1 MFHVKH
7 FQILAVTALFFA
19 GCQHPLPEQGSPAAQ
34 LYASRCGS
42 CHRAYD
48 PHSLTAAMWEMQ
60 VSAMQLKIV
69 AAGQPAM
76 RVEEQQ
82 TILDYL
88 RRNAGGE

>member
-7 FQILAVTALFFA
+7 FQILAVITTLFPA
-19 GCQHPLPEQGSPAAQ
+19 CQRSLPEQNSPTAQ

-48 PHSLTAAMWEMQ
+48 PHSLTAAMWELQ
-60 VSAMQLKIV
+60 VSAMQMKIV

>member
-7 FQILAVTALFFA
+7 FQFVVVTALFFV
-19 GCQHPLPEQGSPAAQ
+19 GCQRPLPEQGSPAAQ
-34 LYASRCGS
+34 LYSSRCGS

-76 RVEEQQ
+76 RVEEQEA
-82 TILDYL
+82 ILDYL